1 MNESIT
7 QKNVVF
13 FSQEIGEPGNDSYDI
28 RYFASLKNSGV
39 NLKVKTSKSL
49 HAFFYKKVSI
59 RLINKV
65 VLVIKTFLS
74 KP

>member
-1 MNESIT
+1 MNRLPKKMFIFL
-7 QKNVVF
+7 N
-13 FSQEIGEPGNDSYDI
+13 QEIGEPGNDSYDI

-49 HAFFYKKVSI
+49 HAFFYKKVRI